1 MKKDFIDITAEEF
14 GNRYPRENVLYKN
27 QLKNWATDLSVKNGV
42 WDGKSRWARSQCK
55 DEMIFPKG
63 ICKWWNGYNPLF

>member
-14 GNRYPRENVLYKN
+14 GNRYPRESVLYKN

-42 WDGKSRWARSQCK
+42 WDGNLACK
-55 DEMIFPKG
+55 NYWIF
-63 ICKWWNGYNPLF
+63 